1 MDVTQEVLDRFISDP
16 FLDPSDDT
24 LIDNAL
30 TVMREQGLDL
40 EALGIGREELRR
52 RIMQA
57 RTTADLAPERL
68 PVQPQA
74 HRQVLRTRLVEQT
87 RGAELDDRAP
97 TESRG
102 PTIISPSVHGGQAL
116 TVM

>member
-1 MDVTQEVLDRFISDP
+1 DP

-52 RIMQA
+52 RIMRA
-57 RTTADLAPERL
+57 RADADLEPERL

-87 RGAELDDRAP
+87 RSAANRICEALGQRA
-97 TESRG
+97 
-102 PTIISPSVHGGQAL
+102 GGQRIAL
-116 TVM
+116 LGGTGAANNLAA